1 MAVSAGQRRLE
12 MALLRT
18 VGVGNLSILI
28 QVFLEYAIIVGT
40 GLVLG
45 VILGNRISLLL
56 LAYLEID
63 ETGRMVLPPFQIETD
78 WQILGVAFAV
88 LIGVLIVGV
97 LATWR
102 WFLKL
107 ELNRELRLTN

>member
-1 MAVSAGQRRLE
+1 MAVAARQRRLE

-18 VGVGNLSILI
+18 VGVGRIGILI
-28 QVFLEYAIIVGT
+28 QIMLEYAIIVGS
-40 GLVLG
+40 GIALG
-45 VILGNRISLLL
+45 VLLGNRISLLL

-63 ETGRMVLPPFQIETD
+63 DQGRTVLPPFRVETD
-78 WQILGVAFAV
+78 WGILGIAF
-88 LIGVLIVGV
+88 GVLIAVLVLGV

-102 WFLKL
+102 WFLRL